1 MKRTLFIFLF
11 IISFNWVNAQF
22 ADRNAIY
29 TTGEINFGNYLGVDF
44 NLNYVL
50 DERYSMKVG
59 YSGHIRKPK
68 TQPENYTSG
77 LIGALLLNL
86 ANPHD
91 ELENYQILVGK
102 IYPMNNKGTI
112 RANVSV
118 GLGYTTIREPRNW
131 QFVSGSFLTENYTY
145 EYSRYNTVSFII
157 NPKIEF
163 PILRFYG
170 FTFSPML
177 QISKDRTY
185 YGVGL
190 GQMIGL
196 LRKRIN

>member
-1 MKRTLFIFLF
+1 MKRTLFIFLLT
-11 IISFNWVNAQF
+11 ICFNQVNAQF

-29 TTGEINFGNYLGVDF
+29 TTAEVNFGNYLGVDI

-50 DERYSMKVG
+50 DESYSVKIG

-68 TQPENYTSG
+68 TQPENYTPG
-77 LIGALLLNL
+77 LIGVFLFDL
-86 ANPHD
+86 APHD
-91 ELENYQILVGK
+91 QMENYQILVGK
-102 IYPMNNKGTI
+102 IYAINNKSTI
-112 RANVSV
+112 RANVSF
-118 GLGYTTIREPRNW
+118 GLGYTTIREPGNW
-131 QFVSGSFLTENYTY
+131 QFVNGGFLTANYTY

-177 QISKDRTY
+177 QINKERTY
-185 YGVGL
+185 YGVGF

-196 LRKRIN
+196 LRKRIK